1 MCGINRFQTSRSRE
15 HSWQEGV
22 REITSGSFD
31 HREAG
36 VGLWH
41 QKRNGDIDTEGET
54 DTDTEGE
61 TDRETHTQR
70 GRA

>member
-41 QKRNGDIDTEGET
+41 QKRNGD
-54 DTDTEGE
+54 TDTEGE
-61 TDRETHTQR
+61 TETGRHTHREAEPD
-70 GRA
+70 G